1 MRNMYHCSTGMGM
14 FTVDGCHCSWF
25 VFPMT
30 QNDLQKYEVRIKS
43 LQAHS
48 EQQSKVLKRKT
59 EEVCTTHYM
68 YIHVHACNMHA
79 WDNNTISVYVSEIER
94 GRERGGG
101 EGEREEREWGRE
113 VNSDHPHRQQWLSES
128 SDS

>member
-1 MRNMYHCSTGMGM
+1 MAWGYLLLN
-14 FTVDGCHCSWF
+14 GCYCSWF

-59 EEVCTTHYM
+59 EEVCTTHCILYM
-68 YIHVHACNMHA
+68 YLHAVTDMHGH
-79 WDNNTISVYVSEIER
+79 IM
-94 GRERGGG
+94 
-101 EGEREEREWGRE
+101 
-113 VNSDHPHRQQWLSES
+113 
-128 SDS
+128 

>member
-1 MRNMYHCSTGMGM
+1 MFGILNFFVYFWADSEELLADIIMYHCSTGMHG
-14 FTVDGCHCSWF
+14 GCLLLNGCYCSWF

-59 EEVCTTHYM
+59 EEVCSSDLYTH
-68 YIHVHACNMHA
+68 VLACN
-79 WDNNTISVYVSEIER
+79 TQPLVILSSVYM
-94 GRERGGG
+94 
-101 EGEREEREWGRE
+101 
-113 VNSDHPHRQQWLSES
+113 
-128 SDS
+128 